1 MTCIMTLLTVLSVFN
16 GSVWNDVEVTTKSKV
31 VAEQNPY
38 VMLKVEV
45 VNDNTLLSKTVSV
58 QCGEDIEANTN
69 SYLKTK

>member
-1 MTCIMTLLTVLSVFN
+1 MTCVMTLLTVLSVFN

-38 VMLKVEV
+38 VMSKVEV

-58 QCGEDIEANTN
+58 QCGEDIEATTN